1 MKENKIRVVQAEIMK
16 RLMELMADFRSDMV
30 DKLAYMLSLLVST
43 LEARAMVVKEGG
55 IPVFVEK

>member
-16 RLMELMADFRSDMV
+16 RLMELMADFRSEMV
-30 DKLAYMLSLLVST
+30 DKSACMLSLVGST